1 MHEYSLVQA
10 LLQQVDRQAR
20 AHRATA
26 VHRLHVSVGELA
38 GVEVPLLET
47 AYGTFRERTVCAGA
61 ELEVH
66 PVAARW
72 RCPACGRELRRGQA
86 LRCLE
91 CGLPARLEAGDEIVL
106 DRIEMEVP

>member
-10 LLQQVDRQAR
+10 LLQQVDHQAR

-38 GVEVPLLET
+38 GVEVQLLET
-47 AYGTFRERTVCAGA
+47 AYDTFRERTVCAGA
-61 ELEVH
+61 ALEVH

-72 RCPACGRELRRGQA
+72 ACPGCGRELRTGQA
-86 LRCLE
+86 LRCSQ

>member
-10 LLQQVDRQAR
+10 LLEQVDRQAR
-20 AHRATA
+20 VHRATA

-38 GVEVPLLET
+38 GVEVQLLET
-47 AYGTFRERTVCAGA
+47 AYDTFRVRTVCAGA
-61 ELEVH
+61 ALEVH

-72 RCPACGRELRRGQA
+72 ACPGCGSEVRAGQA
-86 LRCLE
+86 LRCPE
-91 CGLPARLEAGDEIVL
+91 CGVAARLQAGDEIVL